1 VNLDLVTT
9 LRTTGSVRSFTDDIV
24 DDATVHRVLDTA
36 RFAPSGANAQ
46 GWHVVVVKA
55 PEVRT
60 QLRDLAQF
68 TWNEYAQLT
77 EIGVR
82 PFGSDESGRWPGP
95 PSGVDMADL
104 RSRHIPNQIIST
116 LSDAPAVLVVCVD
129 LRVVAAMD
137 VELDRTQIAGG
148 GSIYPFVWNLL
159 LAARAEGLGGVM
171 TTFLVR
177 QEPQARTI
185 LNLPSHVAIAAMVVL
200 GHPVHQNTRLTRKPV
215 EAFTTIDTFDGPAL
229 TIEP

>member
-1 VNLDLVTT
+1 VELDLVTT
-9 LRTTGSVRSFTDDIV
+9 LRSTGSVRSFTDEIV

-36 RFAPSGANAQ
+36 RFAPSGGNAQ

-60 QLRDLAQF
+60 QLRDLAQI

-77 EIGVR
+77 QMGVR
-82 PFGSDESGRWPGP
+82 PFGSDGSGRWPGP
-95 PSGVDMADL
+95 PPGVDMAEL
-104 RSRHIPNQIIST
+104 RNNHMPNAIVSALST
-116 LSDAPAVLVVCVD
+116 APLVLVVCVD

-137 VELDRTQIAGG
+137 VEVDRTQIAGG

-177 QEPQARTI
+177 QEPQAQAV
-185 LNLPSHVAIAAMVVL
+185 LNLPPHMAIASMVVL
-200 GHPVHQNTRLTRKPV
+200 GHPVHQNTKLTRKPV
-215 EAFTTIDTFDGPAL
+215 EAFTTIDTFDGPAF
-229 TIEP
+229 TN